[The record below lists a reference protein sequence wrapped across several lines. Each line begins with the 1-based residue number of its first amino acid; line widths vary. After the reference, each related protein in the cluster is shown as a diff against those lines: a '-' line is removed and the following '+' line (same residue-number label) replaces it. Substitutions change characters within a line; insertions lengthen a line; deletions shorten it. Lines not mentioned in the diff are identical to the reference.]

1 MEIGRK
7 LRALREEKHFSQGDI
22 ERRTGL
28 LRCYTS
34 RIENGF
40 SIPNVE
46 TLEKLARA
54 LEIPLYR
61 FFTDRKAVSV
71 PRLPA
76 VKRQSAGQINGK
88 HRHELRLLAKAFKR
102 LDGRN
107 QRLLLGLA
115 QMMATRDKK
124 T

>member
-71 PRLPA
+71 PTLPA
-76 VKRQSAGQINGK
+76 VKRQSAGQING
-88 HRHELRLLAKAFKR
+88 
-102 LDGRN
+102 
-107 QRLLLGLA
+107 
-115 QMMATRDKK
+115 
-124 T
+124 